1 MIVQDICLKYISVH
15 WIEFVF
21 LSLGGNLVIFRW
33 RVVIPELMMTMM
45 IIMMVI
51 PELWGQDQPTKSSAK
66 PFRVQNDEVVAC
78 FALEVDNLMM
88 MMII

>member
-1 MIVQDICLKYISVH
+1 MFEIFFVY
-15 WIEFVF
+15 WNEFVF
-21 LSLGGNLVIFRW
+21 LWVF
-33 RVVIPELMMTMM
+33 PELMMTMM